1 MFASFSLLSRLCR
14 LKHQNPLV
22 SDAQSHENAASAQ
35 LCKNVNIIFTL
46 TLISGPCQPTLNTR
60 LVGFL
65 NTTTVGFLNPAP
77 QCPALGIVNFFK
89 RNSTKHRAMPSWILI
104 STVTFL
110 VVAGRGRI
118 HIPGPST
125 PHGAPA

>member
-1 MFASFSLLSRLCR
+1 MPADS
-14 LKHQNPLV
+14 
-22 SDAQSHENAASAQ
+22 
-35 LCKNVNIIFTL
+35 
-46 TLISGPCQPTLNTR
+46 TR

-104 STVTFL
+104 STVT
-110 VVAGRGRI
+110 VVAGQGRI
-118 HIPGPST
+118 HHIPGPST